1 MLRGEYSLACLNIRL
16 YLDFIRQRRR
26 PRRVNVINKVL
37 LFLNNCNFESTT
49 LNDTLYCDGE
59 VEIWVANINLSSSSP
74 KSQIQDTKAEDEA
87 IEIWVW

>member
-1 MLRGEYSLACLNIRL
+1 MLLIRWEL
-16 YLDFIRQRRR
+16 LKEA
-26 PRRVNVINKVL
+26 V
-37 LFLNNCNFESTT
+37 LFLNNCNFESAT